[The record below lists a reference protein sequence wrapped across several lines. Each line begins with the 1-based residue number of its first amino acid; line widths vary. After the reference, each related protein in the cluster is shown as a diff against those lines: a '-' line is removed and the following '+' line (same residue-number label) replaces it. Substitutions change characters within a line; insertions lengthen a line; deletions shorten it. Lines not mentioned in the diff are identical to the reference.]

1 MHVLCLWLHGFSY
14 GAEVIWTGSCKWPQY
29 GLNAARTY
37 PETSPFTYVTVFRRL
52 RTFIDRPAWCNLE
65 VTPVTLACFFFLFFL
80 TLLELPKTST
90 CKIWCAASFTAISRI
105 SRLHFNPVFPPYLA
119 LQAQRSSVSWNSRRP
134 PTCPPNPFTSTS
146 PPCSCVMP

>member
-1 MHVLCLWLHGFSY
+1 MHVLCLWLRGFSY

-37 PETSPFTYVTVFRRL
+37 PETSLFTYVAVFRRL

-65 VTPVTLACFFFLFFL
+65 VSPVTLACFFCFL
-80 TLLELPKTST
+80 TLLELPKRPR
-90 CKIWCAASFTAISRI
+90 ARFGLQLP
-105 SRLHFNPVFPPYLA
+105 SRLSVAFPDCILTLCSLPTWHYRPSAPLSPDMHGDHPRARQTHSPA
-119 LQAQRSSVSWNSRRP
+119 L
-134 PTCPPNPFTSTS
+134 